1 MVVLDQPV
9 TIIVEGA
16 LPVDQLAPPAIDLA
30 VRGAILVK
38 ATPDEASRTLQ
49 ILIENRGPTDLTS
62 TTRVAVFAMRDGLN
76 EGELPSVIANLEG
89 LSVGMTATL
98 EMTLPTSAI
107 GCDQIIV
114 AVETPVGFQELDET
128 NNLAQGTIAGLP
140 VHELFAN

>member
-1 MVVLDQPV
+1 M

-16 LPVDQLAPPAIDLA
+16 LPVDQQAPPVIDLA

-38 ATPDEASRTLQ
+38 ATPEEASRTLQ
-49 ILIENRGPTDLTS
+49 ILIENRGPVDLTT
-62 TTRVAVFAMRDGLN
+62 TTRVAVFAMRDGLT
-76 EGELPSVIANLEG
+76 EGELPRVIADLAN

-114 AVETPVGFQELDET
+114 AVETPEGFQELDET
-128 NNLAQGTIAGLP
+128 NNMAQGAIVSLP
-140 VHELFAN
+140 VLELFER